1 MANEDSFIAEVSE
14 EVRRDRLYALMR
26 KYGWIAILVVVL
38 LVGGAALNE
47 WRKSS
52 ARAEAEAAGDAILSA
67 LEAEGADERAAA
79 VASLESGDNA
89 GRAALIRLMQ
99 AAAEADAED
108 YEAARTTLDALAANS
123 ETPALYRDLA
133 ILKSVILS
141 AKSADPADR
150 IARLEG
156 LAVAGAPY
164 RLLAL
169 EQIALAEIERGG
181 TEAALATLREVL
193 TDSQITQ
200 GLRRRVSQLIVAL
213 GGSLTAT

>member
-26 KYGWIAILVVVL
+26 KYGWIAILVVIL